1 MAFTSI
7 VFALSSLVMVELPAS
22 LSPKPIPIRGLVV
35 DGLTL
40 DRPVAGANVWL
51 AEIQLPGGGRR
62 SGMELCG
69 LT

>member
-22 LSPKPIPIRGLVV
+22 PDPKPIPIRGLVV
-35 DGLTL
+35 DGLAS
-40 DRPVAGANVWL
+40 DRPVAGADVWL

-62 SGMELCG
+62 SGIELCG

>member
-40 DRPVAGANVWL
+40 DRPVAGADVWL
-51 AEIQLPGGGRR
+51 AEIQLPSGGRR